1 MDLIVDAL
9 SVKLGKRIVL
19 HDASANLRPGR
30 VTAILGPN
38 GAGKSTLVKAAAAL
52 VGRAGGCVRL
62 GAQDV
67 ATMDPRVRARA
78 IGYLPQDAT
87 VHWNIVARDV
97 VALGRLSHLGPHAAP
112 SPADRAAVDRAMH
125 DTETTDLADRPIGE
139 LSGGERAR
147 VLLARVLA
155 GEPRWLL
162 ADEPL
167 ASLDPAHQI
176 DLLARL
182 RTYAAGGAGVAIVLH
197 DLVQAQ
203 RAADDA
209 LLIAEGRV
217 VAFGPVADVMT
228 ADTLARV
235 FGVRV
240 APLDDVSGLG
250 EGGGTRRLLVPV
262 GRIDAA

>member
-9 SVKLGKRIVL
+9 HVRLGKRTVL
-19 HDASANLRPGR
+19 QDVSAHLRPGR

-52 VGRAGGCVRL
+52 ISLSAGSVRL
-62 GAQDV
+62 DTQDV
-67 ATMDPRVRARA
+67 ATMDPRARARA

-97 VALGRLSHLGPHAAP
+97 VALGRLPHLGAHAAP
-112 SPADRAAVDRAMH
+112 SPQDRAAVDRAMH
-125 DTETTDLADRPIGE
+125 DTETTRLADRPIGE

-167 ASLDPAHQI
+167 ASLDPSHQI

-182 RTYAAGGAGVAIVLH
+182 RTYAAGGAGVVIVLH
-197 DLVQAQ
+197 DLIQAQ
-203 RAADDA
+203 RAADDT
-209 LLIAEGRV
+209 LLIADGRV

-228 ADTLARV
+228 ADTLAHV

-240 APLDDVSGLG
+240 APLDDGD
-250 EGGGTRRLLVPV
+250 RRLLVPV
-262 GRIDAA
+262 GRVERE

>member
-9 SVKLGKRIVL
+9 RVKLGKRTVL
-19 HDASANLRPGR
+19 HDVSAHLRPGR

-52 VGRAGGCVRL
+52 VDRSTGSVRVDT
-62 GAQDV
+62 QDV
-67 ATMDPRVRARA
+67 AKMDPRARARA

-97 VALGRLSHLGPHAAP
+97 VALGRLPHIGAHAAP
-112 SPADRAAVDRAMH
+112 SPADHAAVERAMH
-125 DTETTDLADRPIGE
+125 DTETLHLADRPVGE

-167 ASLDPAHQI
+167 ASLDPSHQI

-182 RTYAAGGAGVAIVLH
+182 RGYALGRAGVAIVLH

-209 LLIAEGRV
+209 LLLADGRV
-217 VAFGPVADVMT
+217 VAFGPVEEVMT
-228 ADTLARV
+228 AETLGRV

-240 APLDDVSGLG
+240 APLDDGK
-250 EGGGTRRLLVPV
+250 RRLLVPV
-262 GRIDAA
+262 GRIDIG

>member
-1 MDLIVDAL
+1 MDLIIDRL
-9 SVKLGKRIVL
+9 SVRLGKRNVL
-19 HDASANLRPGR
+19 HDVSAHLRPGR

-38 GAGKSTLVKAAAAL
+38 GAGKSTLVKAAAVL
-52 VGRAGGCVRL
+52 VDRSAGSVRL
-62 GAQDV
+62 DTQDV
-67 ATMDPRVRARA
+67 ATMDPRARARA

-97 VALGRLSHLGPHAAP
+97 VALGRLPHLGAHAAP
-112 SPADRAAVDRAMH
+112 SSADQAAVERAIH
-125 DTETTDLADRPIGE
+125 DTETMDLAHRPVGE

-167 ASLDPAHQI
+167 ASLDPSHQI
-176 DLLARL
+176 DLLDRL
-182 RTYAAGGAGVAIVLH
+182 RIYAAGGAGVAIVLH

-209 LLIAEGRV
+209 LLIVDGRV
-217 VAFGPVADVMT
+217 VAFGPVGEVVT
-228 ADTLARV
+228 PDTLARV

-240 APLDDVSGLG
+240 ASLDDGV
-250 EGGGTRRLLVPV
+250 RRLLVPV

>member
-1 MDLIVDAL
+1 MDLIIDSL
-9 SVKLGKRIVL
+9 GVKLGKRIVL
-19 HDASANLRPGR
+19 SDVSAHLSPGR

-52 VGRAGGCVRL
+52 VDRSIGYVRL
-62 GAQDV
+62 DAQDV
-67 ATMDPRVRARA
+67 ATMDPRARARA

-97 VALGRLSHLGPHAAP
+97 VALGRLPHLGAHAAP
-112 SPADRAAVDRAMH
+112 SLEDHAAVDRAMH
-125 DTETTDLADRPIGE
+125 DTETEHLADRPVGE

-155 GEPRWLL
+155 GEPGWLL

-167 ASLDPAHQI
+167 ASLDPSHQI

-182 RTYAAGGAGVAIVLH
+182 RGYALGGAGVAIVLH

-209 LLIAEGRV
+209 LLLADGRV
-217 VAFGPVADVMT
+217 VAFGPVAQVMT
-228 ADTLARV
+228 AETLGDV

-240 APLDDVSGLG
+240 AGLDDGNG
-250 EGGGTRRLLVPV
+250 CLLVPV
-262 GRIDAA
+262 GRIEAA